1 MKRISGQ
8 CQAREQVPGKGK
20 GQCKGEGKVFRKG
33 VKRYPFYIIAM
44 EDSETVNMVQFN
56 KDNVKDSVLFG
67 LLDLVE
73 SESLKRK
80 M

>member
-1 MKRISGQ
+1 
-8 CQAREQVPGKGK
+8 
-20 GQCKGEGKVFRKG
+20 
-33 VKRYPFYIIAM
+33 M